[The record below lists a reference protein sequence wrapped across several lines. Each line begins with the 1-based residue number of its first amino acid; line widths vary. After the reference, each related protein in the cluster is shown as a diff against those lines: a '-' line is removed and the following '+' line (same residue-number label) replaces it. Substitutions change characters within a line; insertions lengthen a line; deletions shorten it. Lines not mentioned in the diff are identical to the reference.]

1 MKVIK
6 IDPQSGV
13 SILDVSEDEISHHLG
28 EGFGAEVSEDE
39 LIEYLCHE
47 LWKVAELEVNNFA
60 TMETKVVIGGLVIAR
75 SNTGLDFPEGF
86 LSSENIELIERTNKD
101 SALGIRISEHYK
113 NNQNQRK
120 FEFDSDDRAIY
131 NGEFFPAIVIAPND
145 DDQSFDECENEFRVW
160 IFMKDV
166 EVPSLIKSVEH
177 SLAYLMELMIEADE
191 LTAAGNP
198 PEFIRNI
205 LAKFRS
211 RKS

>member
-6 IDPQSGV
+6 IDPKTEV
-13 SILDVSEDEISHHLG
+13 SILDVSEDEINLHLG
-28 EGFGAEVSEDE
+28 ESFHAEVSEDG

-60 TMETKVVIGGLVIAR
+60 TMQTKVVFGGLVIAR
-75 SNTGLDFPEGF
+75 PIAGSDFPEGF
-86 LSSENIELIERTNKD
+86 MGSENIDLIERTNQD
-101 SALGIRISEHYK
+101 SALSAQISGYYRK
-113 NNQNQRK
+113 NQTRRK

-131 NGEFFPAIVIAPND
+131 NGGFFPAIVIAPDSDN
-145 DDQSFDECENEFRVW
+145 QSFDNSENEFRVW

-166 EVPSLIKSVEH
+166 ESPSLIKSMEH

-198 PEFIRNI
+198 PQFILNTLTR
-205 LAKFRS
+205 LAN
-211 RKS
+211 